1 MVFLNKLKNTPRDKL
16 LILTTIIGV
25 VIVILIYLLVFIP
38 IEATLNDYGILD
50 FEFAWTAERAEAI
63 MFAWGPN
70 GRNKQILAIYW
81 DFIFIIGYVSI
92 AFSLNLLVSRRLD
105 GKLQNFGIF
114 MTLLGTISGLFDVIE
129 NINLLL
135 MLDTPTSVSSTNS
148 FIASLSAT
156 FKFGFLI
163 AAIIFFVL
171 ALIILLIKKVKKK

>member
-1 MVFLNKLKNTPRDKL
+1 MVFLNKLKSTPKDKL
-16 LILTTIIGV
+16 LTLTTIIGV

-38 IEATLNDYGILD
+38 IEATLNGYGIID
-50 FEFAWTAERAEAI
+50 FEFAWSSERVEAI
-63 MFAWGPN
+63 LSAWGTS
-70 GRNKQILAIYW
+70 GRTKQTLAIYW

-92 AFSLNLLVSRRLD
+92 AFGLNLLVSRRLN
-105 GKLQNFGIF
+105 GKLQNLGILI
-114 MTLLGTISGLFDVIE
+114 TLLGTTSGLFDVIE

-156 FKFGFLI
+156 IKFGFLI

-171 ALIILLIKKVKKK
+171 ALIILLIAKIKKK